1 MGLKSLLISRDPAA
15 LRVLRPSLEKLSVGV
30 EVCGGAQS
38 GSEILLSEKFDA
50 VIVDCDDLQGGL
62 EVLQE
67 LRKGT
72 SNRNSVAFAILNG
85 KTTASQ
91 AFQMGANF
99 VLQKPIS
106 LLNSMRCFNAALG
119 FMYREQRRYF
129 RHPVEMPIVISFG
142 QGKELKTTATNLS
155 EGGMAISFHGE
166 FPREGISK
174 IQFTLPGTNISME
187 PKATAAWVDGDGH
200 AGIRFLEVPLISK
213 RQLEQWLAERMEK
226 ELASKFL
233 DPTSTTP
240 HRM

>member
-1 MGLKSLLISRDPAA
+1 MLLDLPRGLVTLVTFTGGGRPLKFERGLEIPPYQPRSGSTSSVAA
-15 LRVLRPSLEKLSVGV
+15 KPGEAVGRRRSVRRSAV
-30 EVCGGAQS
+30 

-106 LLNSMRCFNAALG
+106 PLNSMRCFNAALG

-129 RHPVEMPIVISFG
+129 RHPVEMPIVI
-142 QGKELKTTATNLS
+142 
-155 EGGMAISFHGE
+155 
-166 FPREGISK
+166 
-174 IQFTLPGTNISME
+174 
-187 PKATAAWVDGDGH
+187 
-200 AGIRFLEVPLISK
+200 
-213 RQLEQWLAERMEK
+213 
-226 ELASKFL
+226 
-233 DPTSTTP
+233 
-240 HRM
+240 